1 LEMVEIGDSNGDRGC
16 EAAVEATGSSGLWL
30 PCPRGREPSERAET
44 WRRRGEREP
53 SAAGA
58 SAAAGWEEASA
69 AAGWEEASAAA
80 GWEGPSAAAAE
91 AARASAAAGEAAP
104 VAGAAPPVGAT
115 TSLAAAT
122 LPLRE
127 PPPGIVE
134 DEVVEGTGA
143 ARPLSAAV
151 RRTADAVAAGSAGGR
166 RSAGMRRT
174 LQRASWAP
182 AARWPALQNWATWPV
197 VPHLE
202 QRRRKASVWTS
213 ILLSVVPSSSTKE
226 TKAGKAKPGA
236 TAMEMWTMPL
246 HALVKTLSLLRKT
259 RVTRPN

>member
-1 LEMVEIGDSNGDRGC
+1 MWGRGP
-16 EAAVEATGSSGLWL
+16 ALYKQNYYYDG
-30 PCPRGREPSERAET
+30 AE
-44 WRRRGEREP
+44 E
-53 SAAGA
+53 
-58 SAAAGWEEASA
+58 
-69 AAGWEEASAAA
+69 
-80 GWEGPSAAAAE
+80 
-91 AARASAAAGEAAP
+91 
-104 VAGAAPPVGAT
+104 
-115 TSLAAAT
+115 
-122 LPLRE
+122 
-127 PPPGIVE
+127 
-134 DEVVEGTGA
+134 TGA

-151 RRTADAVAAGSAGGR
+151 RGTAEAVAAGSAGGR

-259 RVTRPN
+259 RVTQPN